1 MQILIAEDE
10 PVSRERLKHMLV
22 KWGYDVFVAC
32 DGDEAWGALQH
43 ISDPAMA
50 ILDWMMPGLAGLEI
64 CRRLRAKADRK
75 YIIML
80 TAKDRREDILE
91 ALEAGADDYV
101 IKPFD
106 PAELR
111 ARVRAGVRVTELQQ
125 SLADRVKELEEAFSQ
140 IKTLEGLIPICS
152 YCKKIRD
159 DGNYWQQLEGYLSQH
174 AGAKFTHG
182 ICPDC
187 FDRMSRE

>member
-10 PVSRERLKHMLV
+10 PVSRERLRYLLV
-22 KWGYDVFVAC
+22 KWGYDVLVAC
-32 DGDEAWGALQH
+32 DGDQAWSMLQH
-43 ISDPAMA
+43 LDEPALA
-50 ILDWMMPGLAGLEI
+50 VLDWMMPGMAGLEI
-64 CRRLRAKADRK
+64 CRRIRAREDLK
-75 YIIML
+75 YIILL

-101 IKPFD
+101 VKPFD
-106 PAELR
+106 PPELR
-111 ARVRAGVRVTELQQ
+111 ARVHSGVRVIELQQ
-125 SLADRVKELEEAFSQ
+125 SLADRVRQLEEAISRIQ
-140 IKTLEGLIPICS
+140 TLEGLIPICS

-159 DGNYWQQLEGYLSQH
+159 DSNYWQQLEGYLSEH

-187 FDRMSRE
+187 FERVALE